1 MNINECVCRASSNE
15 LVSFC
20 ADASD
25 VWKSTCTIRKLVKFE
40 SSFGFFACEDVK
52 ICRTIQPS
60 IGHWTGIVCVQP
72 HFMQM
77 SNYYSYEWIS
87 KDIAIVYDGS
97 DKINFH
103 FVPHYFNGIGLES
116 SRGTENG
123 KTQNKLA
130 NVAKQINS
138 EIRWHLAEKQ
148 QQIVLNS
155 RNILF
160 QSEYSVVLKSSQIH

>member
-1 MNINECVCRASSNE
+1 
-15 LVSFC
+15 
-20 ADASD
+20 
-25 VWKSTCTIRKLVKFE
+25 
-40 SSFGFFACEDVK
+40 
-52 ICRTIQPS
+52 
-60 IGHWTGIVCVQP
+60 
-72 HFMQM
+72 MQM

-138 EIRWHLAEKQ
+138 EIR
-148 QQIVLNS
+148 
-155 RNILF
+155 
-160 QSEYSVVLKSSQIH
+160 